1 MLLKRIFFFD
11 EPKVSNISLETGSNV
26 TEQTARKI
34 RIDKRAETN
43 IKY

>member
-26 TEQTARKI
+26 TEQ
-34 RIDKRAETN
+34 N
-43 IKY
+43 KYRNKKLYILY